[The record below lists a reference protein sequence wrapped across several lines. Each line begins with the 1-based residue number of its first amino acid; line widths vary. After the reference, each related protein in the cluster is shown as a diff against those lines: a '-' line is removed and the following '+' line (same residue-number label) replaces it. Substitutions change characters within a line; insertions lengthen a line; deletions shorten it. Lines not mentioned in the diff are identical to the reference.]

1 MEGSMVRW
9 IDTWWWMKVKIVSRG
24 HNNLRNLLNFE
35 KHTMPIKIQP
45 LKATKSILNDVGN
58 HLSIFDE
65 LRNK

>member
-1 MEGSMVRW
+1 MVRW
-9 IDTWWWMKVKIVSRG
+9 IDTWWWMKVKIVSRS